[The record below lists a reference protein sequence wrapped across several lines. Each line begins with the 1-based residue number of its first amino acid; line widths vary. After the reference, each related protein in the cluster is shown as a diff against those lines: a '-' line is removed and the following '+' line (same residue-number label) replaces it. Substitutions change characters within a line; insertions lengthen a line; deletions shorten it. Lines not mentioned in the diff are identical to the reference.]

1 MREQGLGSSIA
12 LQVTVSYVSEP
23 DSISYFFFL
32 IRINKKHLIKQ
43 LKRGSKKKKKKTQ
56 TKQEELCLGQGGKA
70 ACETCLTSP
79 TSKTDGSPV
88 GISMTGTTCWDAA
101 GRRTRAHSALPT

>member
-43 LKRGSKKKKKKTQ
+43 LKRGSKKKKKKH
-56 TKQEELCLGQGGKA
+56 KQNRKNCVWGKEERL
-70 ACETCLTSP
+70 
-79 TSKTDGSPV
+79 PV
-88 GISMTGTTCWDAA
+88 K
-101 GRRTRAHSALPT
+101 HALPPLLPRLMGVL

>member
-43 LKRGSKKKKKKTQ
+43 LKRGSKKKKKNTNKTGRIVFGARR
-56 TKQEELCLGQGGKA
+56 KGCL
-70 ACETCLTSP
+70 
-79 TSKTDGSPV
+79 
-88 GISMTGTTCWDAA
+88 
-101 GRRTRAHSALPT
+101 